1 MCLFMIQNTE
11 NLWVCFYMNQF
22 NKMMRLYLIYLIL
35 EYIFVLRLEE
45 VLVDPMVAGYGLVSL
60 VKLLMF
66 HKLKFRLGVKVVPW
80 M

>member
-1 MCLFMIQNTE
+1 M
-11 NLWVCFYMNQF
+11 
-22 NKMMRLYLIYLIL
+22 
-35 EYIFVLRLEE
+35 LRLEE